1 MFRRVLIAVAAVVVI
16 AGCTPAQIVTL
27 QQLRGPIS
35 EADQATIEAMP
46 DAPIL
51 IDHQVI
57 ELDGTIT
64 TLPDDQI
71 FGRDRFDLAIS
82 RTSWAARPDLH
93 RWLRC
98 VAARESQFN
107 PRAYNGD
114 GNDRSY
120 GYMQINMKGSLGPA
134 RMASMGLSSY
144 EDLWHPET
152 NLEAAYKLFEAA
164 GTGPW
169 ASTRRGC

>member
-1 MFRRVLIAVAAVVVI
+1 MFRRAVLAVAGVAI
-16 AGCTPAQIVTL
+16 LSSCTFAQIATL
-27 QQLRGPIS
+27 EQLRGPIA
-35 EADQATIEAMP
+35 EHDKPTIEAFP
-46 DAPIL
+46 DVPIL
-51 IDHQVI
+51 VGNGVI

-71 FGRDRFDLAIS
+71 FGRERFDLAIS
-82 RTSWAARPDLH
+82 RTSWAARPDMH

-98 VAARESQFN
+98 VAARESNFN

-120 GYMQINMKGSLGPA
+120 GYMQINMKGSLGAA

-144 EDLWHPET
+144 EDLWDPET
-152 NLEAAYKLFEAA
+152 NLEAAYILFEAA